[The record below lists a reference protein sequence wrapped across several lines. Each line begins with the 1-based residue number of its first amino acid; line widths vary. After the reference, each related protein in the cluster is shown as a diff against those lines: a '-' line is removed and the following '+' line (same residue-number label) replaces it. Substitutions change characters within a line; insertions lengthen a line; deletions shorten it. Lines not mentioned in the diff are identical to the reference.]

1 MARPLLAPAAT
12 AGEFLVEQT
21 GADGPVGGADMQF
34 RDVSGRVRVV
44 ELGAHGGPQLVPY
57 LRGLGDPSPL
67 VAMPFSGDL
76 HNEGPVSASL
86 TLRVTQHFVTLE
98 IKVAEVDLQLAYATV
113 RPKASVGHR
122 RGLARCCAWSQGG
135 YNGARPCALYAANG
149 RLDGERADRPTM
161 YPAHERRLGGCGY
174 VRMVWTSASH

>member
-1 MARPLLAPAAT
+1 MLVDEYVWSSWVLT
-12 AGEFLVEQT
+12 AVHNLPRT
-21 GADGPVGGADMQF
+21 CGAWVT
-34 RDVSGRVRVV
+34 
-44 ELGAHGGPQLVPY
+44 
-57 LRGLGDPSPL
+57 PSPL

-76 HNEGPVSASL
+76 RNEGSVSASL

-122 RGLARCCAWSQGG
+122 PDLARCCAWSQGG
-135 YNGARPCALYAANG
+135 YDGARPCALYAANG

-161 YPAHERRLGGCGY
+161 YPARERRLGGCG
-174 VRMVWTSASH
+174 RAERRLRIVWQ